1 MSYAAAKT
9 ITIDEIPVI
18 DVHPLRSGNRQAIQ
32 EVARQLRQAAEG
44 IGFFLHPQSLYS
56 FSGDPAGICS
66 DKTVFSSAERLEK
79 PAEDQS

>member
-18 DVHPLRSGNRQAIQ
+18 DVRPLRSGNRQAMQ

-44 IGFFLHPQSLYS
+44 IGFFTS
-56 FSGDPAGICS
+56 ATI
-66 DKTVFSSAERLEK
+66 VFLLR
-79 PAEDQS
+79 

>member
-18 DVHPLRSGNRQAIQ
+18 DVHPLRSGNRQAMQ

-44 IGFFLHPQSLYS
+44 LAFLHPQSLHS

-79 PAEDQS
+79 PAEDQP

>member
-18 DVHPLRSGNRQAIQ
+18 DVRSLRSYNRQAIQ

-44 IGFFLHPQSLYS
+44 IGFF
-56 FSGDPAGICS
+56 
-66 DKTVFSSAERLEK
+66 TSATIAFFLR
-79 PAEDQS
+79 

>member
-18 DVHPLRSGNRQAIQ
+18 DVRPLRSGNRQAMQ

-44 IGFFLHPQSLYS
+44 IGFF
-56 FSGDPAGICS
+56 
-66 DKTVFSSAERLEK
+66 TSATIAFLLR
-79 PAEDQS
+79 